1 MQDFRT
7 ADLRAAS
14 ERFAHEIICLG
25 LDVGMK
31 TATETAEIQKPKTT
45 HLFGEY
51 LVLKGVLTRL
61 QLGKALDEQRR
72 FGGRLGEVLIHLN
85 LMTEEQVTQMLADH
99 LSMEYVRFDD
109 ISKINLNIA
118 RMFDESISKR
128 FCLVGIGEVDGRI
141 VVAMADPLNV
151 IAIDTI
157 TLKIKRPIKVV
168 IGSAQDIRRAIEI
181 IYHGSDVEEQRL
193 RELVQ
198 CEVSRFDQSEDEKVE
213 SILEETSDAGT
224 DNEAEATKAPV
235 IRFVDLLLSQAVKS
249 RASDV
254 HIEPQEKTMMIRM
267 RIDGI
272 LRDMVPPARNMQK
285 AVLTRIKILSNLDIA
300 ERRLPQDGRLK
311 IRASN
316 RDIDVRVSTLP
327 TIYGEKIVMRILD
340 TAGASHNL
348 DKLGIEPQLF
358 AVLKNAL
365 AQPHG
370 IMIVTGPTGSG
381 KSTTLYACLN
391 HLRDPTMNI
400 TTVEDPVEY
409 RLEGIN
415 QVQVKSDINLTF
427 AACLRSILRQDPD
440 IVLIGEIR
448 DKETVEIAIKASL
461 TGHLVLSTFHTNDAP
476 SAITRL
482 INMGIEPYLLSSS
495 LNLIIAQRLVR
506 KICEK
511 CKEPTTLSE
520 QVLKR
525 LKIDPAR
532 VKDANLC
539 HGKGCSACGNTGYH
553 GRLPIFEFL
562 VMDHEMRDLV
572 TATANE
578 AQLRAASRKKGYG
591 GLLESGVTK
600 MLQGL
605 TTAEEVLGVTFSDDI
620 GDIGIEQEAA
630 VDGTGK

>member
-1 MQDFRT
+1 
-7 ADLRAAS
+7 
-14 ERFAHEIICLG
+14 
-25 LDVGMK
+25 MK
-31 TATETAEIQKPKTT
+31 AATETAEIQKPKTT

-51 LVLKGVLTRL
+51 LVSKGVLTRL
-61 QLGKALDEQRR
+61 QLSKALDEQRR
-72 FGGRLGEVLIHLN
+72 FGGRLGEAMIRLSM
-85 LMTEEQVTQMLADH
+85 MTEEQVTQMLADH

-128 FCLVGIGEVDGRI
+128 FCLIGIGEVDGRI

-168 IGSAQDIRRAIEI
+168 IGSAQEIRRAIEI

-254 HIEPQEKTMMIRM
+254 HIEPQEKSMMIRM

-272 LRDMVPPARNMQK
+272 LRDMVPPARNMQN

-358 AVLKNAL
+358 GVLKNAL
-365 AQPHG
+365 SQPHG

-409 RLEGIN
+409 RLAGIN

-525 LKIDPAR
+525 LKIDPAKI
-532 VKDANLC
+532 KDAHLC
-539 HGKGCSACGNTGYH
+539 RGKGCNACGNTGYH

-572 TATANE
+572 TATAAE
-578 AQLRAASRKKGYG
+578 AQLRAAARKKGYG
-591 GLLESGVTK
+591 GLLESGVIK

-620 GDIGIEQEAA
+620 GDIGIEQEGKGVAA
-630 VDGTGK
+630 VEGTGK

>member
-1 MQDFRT
+1 ME
-7 ADLRAAS
+7 AA
-14 ERFAHEIICLG
+14 L
-25 LDVGMK
+25 
-31 TATETAEIQKPKTT
+31 ETTEIQKPKTT

-51 LVLKGVLTRL
+51 LVSKGVLTRL
-61 QLGKALDEQRR
+61 QLSKALDEQRR
-72 FGGRLGEVLIHLN
+72 FGGRLGETLIRLSF
-85 LMTEEQVTQMLADH
+85 MTEEQVTQMLADH

-141 VVAMADPLNV
+141 IVAMADPLNV

-168 IGSAQDIRRAIEI
+168 IGSAQEIRRAIEI

-254 HIEPQEKTMMIRM
+254 HIEPQEKSMMIRM

-272 LRDMVPPARNMQK
+272 LRDMVPPARNMQN

-311 IRASN
+311 IRTGN

-340 TAGASHNL
+340 TAGASHDIN
-348 DKLGIEPQLF
+348 KLGIEPELLV
-358 AVLKNAL
+358 VLKNAL
-365 AQPHG
+365 SQPHG

-409 RLEGIN
+409 RLAGIN
-415 QVQVKSDINLTF
+415 QVQVKSEIDLTF

-525 LKIDPAR
+525 LKVDPAR
-532 VKDANLC
+532 IKDANLC
-539 HGKGCSACGNTGYH
+539 HGKGCNACGNTGYH

-591 GLLESGVTK
+591 GLLESGVIK

-620 GDIGIEQEAA
+620 GDIGIEQEVRGVAA
-630 VDGTGK
+630 VEGTGK

>member
-1 MQDFRT
+1 
-7 ADLRAAS
+7 
-14 ERFAHEIICLG
+14 
-25 LDVGMK
+25 MK

-51 LVLKGVLTRL
+51 LVSKGTLTRL
-61 QLGKALDEQRR
+61 QLSKALDEQRK
-72 FGGRLGEVLIHLN
+72 FGGRLGEALIRLS
-85 LMTEEQVTQMLADH
+85 LMTEEQVTQMLSDH

-128 FCLVGIGEVDGRI
+128 FCLVGIGEADGRI

-168 IGSAQDIRRAIEI
+168 IGSAQEIRRAIEI

-254 HIEPQEKTMMIRM
+254 HIEPQETTMMIRM

-311 IRASN
+311 IRASS

-340 TAGASHNL
+340 TAGASHDI
-348 DKLGIEPQLF
+348 DKLGIEPELL

-365 AQPHG
+365 NQPHG

-532 VKDANLC
+532 IKDAHLC
-539 HGKGCSACGNTGYH
+539 HGKGCNACGNTGYH

-620 GDIGIEQEAA
+620 GDIGIEQEARVVAA